1 MAYYTNYIGYKSI
14 NKRVGVAP
22 GAVTAATGGAA
33 FPITAV
39 IDVVIGLLPV
49 LIPWIGN
56 AFKHPAR
63 DANKLIDGIKKEM
76 QNSDAR
82 KRLALVLAIAGR
94 ISPAARD
101 VAAEKLFLWYKTTYP
116 EDYKALTIEDM
127 QFYNDYLITA
137 IRTQADGNNFWYNS
151 KRAMFTT
158 SELNYN
164 ASLLQQ
170 ASSNVSNIFSNL
182 TQSPS
187 KLILYGGIGLGL
199 YLILK
204 KQ

>member
-1 MAYYTNYIGYKSI
+1 MPYYTNYIGYKKI
-14 NKRVGVAP
+14 GVP
-22 GAVTAATGGAA
+22 GAVTLATGGAA

-39 IDVVIGLLPV
+39 IDVAIALLPV

-63 DANKLIDGIKKEM
+63 DAIKIIDGIKV
-76 QNSDAR
+76 QLANSDPR
-82 KRLALVLAIAGR
+82 QRIALVLASAQR

-101 VAAEKLFLWYKTTYP
+101 VAAEKLFLWYKNTYS
-116 EDYKALTIEDM
+116 EDYKKLSIEDK
-127 QFYNDYLITA
+127 QYYNNYLINA
-137 IRTQADGNNFWYNS
+137 VNTQADGNNFWANS
-151 KRAMFTT
+151 RRAMFTN

-164 ASLLQQ
+164 ATALQSVTS
-170 ASSNVSNIFSNL
+170 AASNIITNL

-187 KLILYGGIGLGL
+187 SLILYTGIGLGL

-204 KQ
+204 NK

>member
-1 MAYYTNYIGYKSI
+1 MPYYTNYIGYKQI
-14 NKRVGVAP
+14 GFGEA
-22 GAVTAATGGAA
+22 TLATGGAA

-39 IDVVIGLLPV
+39 IDGAIALLPI

-63 DANKLIDGIKKEM
+63 DANKLIDGIKT
-76 QNSDAR
+76 QLINSDPR
-82 KRLALVLAIAGR
+82 QRLALVLATANR

-101 VAAEKLFLWYKTTYP
+101 VAAEKLFLWYKNTYS
-116 EDYKALTIEDM
+116 EDYKKLSIEDK
-127 QFYNDYLITA
+127 QYYNSYLINA
-137 IRTQADGNNFWYNS
+137 INTQADGNNFWANS
-151 KRAMFTT
+151 RRAMFTS

-164 ASLLQQ
+164 ASALQSVTNT
-170 ASSNVSNIFSNL
+170 ASNIITNL

-187 KLILYGGIGLGL
+187 SLILYTGIGLGL

-204 KQ
+204 NK

>member
-1 MAYYTNYIGYKSI
+1 MSYYTNYIGYKKI
-14 NKRVGVAP
+14 GVP
-22 GAVTAATGGAA
+22 GAVTLATGGAA

-39 IDVVIGLLPV
+39 IDVAIALLPA

-63 DANKLIDGIKKEM
+63 DAIKIIDGIKV
-76 QNSDAR
+76 QLANSDPR
-82 KRLALVLAIAGR
+82 QRIALVLASAQR

-101 VAAEKLFLWYKTTYP
+101 VAAEKLFLWYKNTYS
-116 EDYKALTIEDM
+116 EDYKKLSIEDK
-127 QFYNDYLITA
+127 QYYNNYLINA
-137 IRTQADGNNFWYNS
+137 VNTQADGNNFWANS
-151 KRAMFTT
+151 RRAMFTN

-164 ASLLQQ
+164 ATALQSVTS
-170 ASSNVSNIFSNL
+170 AASNIITNL

-187 KLILYGGIGLGL
+187 SLILYTGIGLGL

-204 KQ
+204 NK